1 MYPVIAVVPLFFASG
16 LARIIE
22 ERAPKVDP
30 LTLDNTISEIVETS
44 MDQMRLRLRQA
55 IYTLALKKN
64 PRFSH
69 PDSGILGKYEEW
81 LLDQFI
87 AQITGAFANGST
99 PISREREDATTAPRV
114 APPLH
119 ELTPPTDMGPDSH
132 RMTIALETFTTEPL
146 NYQHRKLITAD
157 DLRMMDSPAHS
168 SENPM
173 QSHRRGAK
181 IPQGTSVYGEA
192 QRSIARAIARPRLWP
207 ARDTGTG
214 ENGAG
219 EQWLLPLQK
228 TTSLLF
234 RLPLW
239 QLLLAT
245 LSFASFIIVISTLI
259 ICMRER
265 RRKIAFPKR
274 TSLPFTLS
282 GVHSIPDSTNTPES
296 FLQRLGQLQRT
307 ETVVRER
314 DDTEIWLH
322 PSASRTSRTAFPEV

>member
-168 SENPM
+168 SENP
-173 QSHRRGAK
+173 
-181 IPQGTSVYGEA
+181 
-192 QRSIARAIARPRLWP
+192 
-207 ARDTGTG
+207 
-214 ENGAG
+214 
-219 EQWLLPLQK
+219 